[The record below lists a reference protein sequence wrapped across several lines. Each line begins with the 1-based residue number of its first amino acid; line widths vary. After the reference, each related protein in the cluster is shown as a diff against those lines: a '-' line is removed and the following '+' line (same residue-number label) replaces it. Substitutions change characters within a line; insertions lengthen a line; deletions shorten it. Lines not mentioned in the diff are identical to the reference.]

1 MEQGRKPRGRKKDEK
16 PIVEKNEQEII
27 EINESIELPEANK
40 IQGAGDVVK
49 AIANAPLIKQ
59 TIEAIRGVKN
69 DGCDDCEERRKR
81 MNKMFGYTRTAIEM
95 TDEEIE
101 FVKSLTRTLTN
112 DQRKELGRIY
122 AKTYNTRFNH
132 CNCPATYRQALDR
145 LIIQMEYQTIK

>member
-27 EINESIELPEANK
+27 ETNESIELPEANK

-49 AIANAPLIKQ
+49 AITNALGIK
-59 TIEAIRGVKN
+59 T
-69 DGCDDCEERRKR
+69 CDDCEERRKR
-81 MNKMFGYTRTAIEM
+81 MNKMFGFTRTAIEM

-132 CNCPATYRQALDR
+132 CLCPSVYRQALDK
-145 LIIQMEYQTIK
+145 LIIQADYQSIK